1 LLAIFENP
9 VTGSVEFSYVSM
21 HDSLS
26 GEWYQLEV
34 KDASSSRTLEGLLYE
49 GLREA
54 GYGDVRPAHY
64 AVFRY
69 LKDKGSRVTEL
80 AEARG

>member
-9 VTGSVEFSYVSM
+9 VTGSVEFGYVSM

-34 KDASSSRTLEGLLYE
+34 KDASS
-49 GLREA
+49 
-54 GYGDVRPAHY
+54 
-64 AVFRY
+64 
-69 LKDKGSRVTEL
+69 
-80 AEARG
+80 